1 MDTAGG
7 SGTVTFLPLGI
18 NKFKLILFHSS
29 LVLYLLKPNINMLI
43 FEFMM
48 GNISTTFLK
57 FIIVNAVTVDRT
69 DKSSVLH

>member
-29 LVLYLLKPNINMLI
+29 LVLYLLKPNINVN

-48 GNISTTFLK
+48 GNFNTTFLK
-57 FIIVNAVTVDRT
+57 FIIVNAVTLDRT
-69 DKSSVLH
+69 DKSSLLH